1 MISFSSFLKIIFG
14 FSLGLLIPY
23 FLFINH
29 NTFIK
34 GPDSSIIQEMIFS
47 NNDDVCYR
55 MVPYPILSTGEHL

>member
-1 MISFSSFLKIIFG
+1 MSLSQFLKIIFG

-47 NNDDVCYR
+47 NNNVCYR
-55 MVPYPILSTGEHL
+55 MVPYPILSKGEHL